1 LDGVAFILP
10 DTGLFRHMHV
20 RKEALLSCQIED
32 TPSTFARRGRNISSS
47 NLYPLPG
54 QAEH

>member
-10 DTGLFRHMHV
+10 DTGLFRYMHV

-47 NLYPLPG
+47 NLYPLP
-54 QAEH
+54 AHTEH